1 MISGEKE
8 KKDISCE
15 LRIFRTWHLWLLLL
29 ETCAELSLMN
39 VSRVNLGTNKC
50 NRGVCFYSGAIAI
63 IFTSSFLSSAPQPHY
78 TISCY
83 PPKQC
88 SIAKLNWPES
98 HAIFHSSF
106 FPGTLSTLN
115 TYLYATW
122 THICTPTLLCISV
135 SDQLERTTSSSSPA
149 AIPWQFQVSLEN
161 FPLPKVAFP
170 HKPTISHP
178 LQILD
183 GTLPLMYI
191 FHIAPF
197 FLK

>member
-50 NRGVCFYSGAIAI
+50 NRGACFYSGAIAI
-63 IFTSSFLSSAPQPHY
+63 VFTSSFLSSAPQPHY

-115 TYLYATW
+115 TYLYANAALHFSQRPTG
-122 THICTPTLLCISV
+122 THYLFLF
-135 SDQLERTTSSSSPA
+135 TSSNPVTVSSQP
-149 AIPWQFQVSLEN
+149 
-161 FPLPKVAFP
+161 
-170 HKPTISHP
+170 
-178 LQILD
+178 
-183 GTLPLMYI
+183 
-191 FHIAPF
+191 
-197 FLK
+197 